1 MRTSSCASF
10 TTIESRAAF
19 QSHPSNPSNPP
30 WTGPAR
36 VLVEYAIIDAAM
48 VKDLRALAAALLA
61 VAAIVVADVEWL
73 HITNPTTVA
82 LTFLMVVLIV
92 AATSRL
98 WIAVVTSI
106 VAMLCFNL
114 FFLPPVGAWTISDP
128 ENWVALFAFLAVS
141 LVASSLS
148 SVARA
153 RADAALARHDA
164 DLARKGEELK
174 SALLASLGHNLRT
187 PLTAIR
193 VAASNLQASWL
204 TEEERREQSGL
215 VLAEVERLTRLFEN
229 ILEMARIDAGA
240 IATELRWIDPA
251 ELVETARDQVVHTL
265 ARRTVR
271 VTGDDGRLVRLDPR
285 LTAAALSHVL
295 ENAAQYTP
303 DTSPIA
309 VHAAVTDAELV
320 LTVRDGGPGIAQA
333 DLPRL
338 FDRFFRGGQS
348 KPRVSGTGMGL
359 SIARGLLAAEGG
371 RISAE
376 NCAGGGAQFTIVVP
390 AQSRIASRVADAD
403 RVTTS

>member
-1 MRTSSCASF
+1 MS
-10 TTIESRAAF
+10 
-19 QSHPSNPSNPP
+19 
-30 WTGPAR
+30 
-36 VLVEYAIIDAAM
+36 
-48 VKDLRALAAALLA
+48 KDLRAVTAALVA
-61 VAAIVVADVEWL
+61 VAAVVLADVKWL
-73 HITNPTTVA
+73 HITNATTVA

-106 VAMLCFNL
+106 VAMLCLN
-114 FFLPPVGAWTISDP
+114 FFVLPPVGTWTIEDP
-128 ENWVALFAFLAVS
+128 ENWVALLAFLAVS

-153 RADAALARHDA
+153 KTDAALARHEA
-164 DLARKGEELK
+164 GLARKGEELK

-204 TEEERREQSGL
+204 SQEERKEQSEL
-215 VLAEVERLTRLFEN
+215 VLAEVERLTRLFGN

-240 IATELRWIDPA
+240 IATEPRWIDPG
-251 ELVETARDQVVHTL
+251 ELVAAARDQVLHTL
-265 ARRTVR
+265 AQRVVS
-271 VTGDDGRLVRLDPR
+271 VTGADGCLVRIDPR

-303 DTSPIA
+303 GTSPIA
-309 VHAAVTDAELV
+309 VHAAVRNGELV
-320 LTVRDGGPGIAQA
+320 LTVRDRGPGIAPA

-338 FDRFFRGGQS
+338 FDRFFRGGES

-371 RISAE
+371 RIWAE
-376 NCAGGGAQFTIVVP
+376 NCVDGGAQFTIAVP
-390 AQSRIASRVADAD
+390 AESRVAEAEA
-403 RVTTS
+403 VIT